1 MLAAFG
7 IVPAREAKVH
17 QGIEVGVGNRIH
29 MPTPPPVSPIGS
41 TKLFVFLMPKGDA
54 AGATIS
60 GGDVNVGFVYKL
72 HGLLKSINKKPR
84 ASRRRVMG

>member
-1 MLAAFG
+1 M
-7 IVPAREAKVH
+7 
-17 QGIEVGVGNRIH
+17 
-29 MPTPPPVSPIGS
+29 GS
-41 TKLFVFLMPKGDA
+41 TELFVFLMPKGDA

-72 HGLLKSINKKPR
+72 HGLLESINKKPR